1 MGIYLL
7 EKENARCRVLDTR
20 WKSNWI
26 GNDGINVAIKLI
38 KWKLLTV

>member
-7 EKENARCRVLDTR
+7 EKENARCLVLDTR

-38 KWKLLTV
+38 KWELLTV

>member
-7 EKENARCRVLDTR
+7 EKEKARCRVLDVR

-38 KWKLLTV
+38 KWELLTV